1 MMKKRLAVLLAA
13 ALAVLAAI
21 PLALAEPPAAKMTQV
36 PGYFRMALGD
46 FEVTA
51 LYDGGVQLPVA
62 ILKGASQ
69 KDISR
74 ALERAFVDPQ
84 TGIPTAVNTFLVNT
98 GRNLVLVD
106 TGAGAYFGAKAGHLA
121 ENIRA
126 AGYDP
131 AQVDTVLV
139 THLHSDHVLGLT
151 DKDGKPVFPGAMVRV
166 ADIEAAYW
174 LSPETEAKAPAER
187 KKIFPALRAA
197 LAPYQASG
205 KFKTFAQGEALLPG
219 VDIKPLY
226 GHTPGHCGFVFA
238 SGGQSLLFW
247 GDVIH
252 SHAVQFVRPQVTIE
266 FDTDQKAAMATRKRV
281 LAEAAKEGFWVAGAH
296 LPFPGIGHVLAEGKG
311 YAWLPVEYG
320 PVKADK

>member
-1 MMKKRLAVLLAA
+1 MMKKHLAVLAVTILALLAA
-13 ALAVLAAI
+13 AGLAC
-21 PLALAEPPAAKMTQV
+21 AEPPGAKMTQV

-51 LYDGGVQLPVA
+51 LYDGGVRLPAA
-62 ILKGASQ
+62 ILKGAPQ
-69 KDISR
+69 KDIAR
-74 ALERAFVDPQ
+74 ALERAFTDPQ
-84 TGIPTAVNTFLVNT
+84 TGIPTAVNAFLVNT

-106 TGAGAYFGAKAGHLA
+106 TGAGTYFGPKAGYLA

-126 AGYDP
+126 SGYDP

-151 DKDGKPVFPGAMVRV
+151 DKDGKPVFPNAVVRV
-166 ADIEAAYW
+166 AEIEAAYW

-187 KKIFPALRAA
+187 KKIFPAIRAA

-205 KFKTFAQGEALLPG
+205 KFRTFAEGETLLPG
-219 VDIKPLY
+219 TEVKPLY
-226 GHTPGHCGFVFA
+226 GHTPGHCGYLFA

-252 SHAVQFVRPQVTIE
+252 SHAVQFARPQVTIE

-281 LAEAAKEGFWVAGAH
+281 LAEAAREGFWVAGAH
-296 LPFPGIGHVLAEGKG
+296 LPFPGIGHVRAEGKG

-320 PVKADK
+320 LLKADK